1 MLLVDYTA
9 LMSWF
14 YFLLDRK
21 ALFWRQLM
29 QAISKRFT
37 YLFTSTR
44 GLALVAIAAV
54 ALVTAIFGTLSGP
67 MVEWGV
73 RDITVRVLGLDLI
86 QAEREGRIILLYHT
100 IAMTVVAAEVYFIT
114 DIVPMKRHQQV
125 TINATITVGYLTS
138 LIFGL
143 WFGYFG
149 HNFVFHG
156 LYILGLSLVFFAG
169 LLLAAALWPWK
180 KEYLL
185 PPDSP
190 FARTKKG
197 VDLER
202 LAFFVMA
209 IATLVSSTFG
219 AVTGSYWGNG
229 HETFLAEDLIRTP
242 EKTLLQK
249 AIIGHLH
256 IMLTLIAVAITL
268 IVGRWMKFKG
278 IYHKISMPL
287 MNLGMIITT
296 AGALSV
302 VWLEWAHTT
311 IYFGSTF
318 ILLAALMY
326 VIYSWDALIRGRVK
340 ELGLEKPSAWQ
351 KIKALVHDPLKFGT
365 GWQMVFMNFT
375 VSGVGIFMAVKL
387 DEIFRV
393 WPHREE
399 RIILTGHWHIL
410 SGLIATIILFYY
422 ADLSGLKGKAR
433 KWFGWLIILG
443 SDLAFGA
450 VTVFS
455 MKRLFVEQA
464 AQQAV
469 VNWTMLLVDIGLA
482 SVLVILAVFL
492 LWRLYDLFLKQGRWA
507 EELKQ
512 ETKIAAEAEIAEGKR
527 KLEEL
532 TASLEEV
539 SE

>member
-1 MLLVDYTA
+1 MQ
-9 LMSWF
+9 WIK
-14 YFLLDRK
+14 DR
-21 ALFWRQLM
+21 L
-29 QAISKRFT
+29 I

-44 GLALVAIAAV
+44 GLALVGITAV
-54 ALVTAIFGTLSGP
+54 SLVTAIWGTLSGP

-73 RDITVRVLGLDLI
+73 RDITVKVLGMQMI
-86 QAEREGRIILLYHT
+86 QAEREGRIIMLYHT
-100 IAMTVVAAEVYFIT
+100 IAMTVIAVEVYFIT
-114 DIVPMKRHQQV
+114 AIIQIKKHQQA
-125 TINATITVGYLTS
+125 TINATITVGYMLS
-138 LIFGL
+138 LVFGL
-143 WFGYFG
+143 IFGYFG

-156 LYILGLSLVFFAG
+156 LFLLGQSLVFFAG
-169 LLLAAALWPWK
+169 ILLAAALWPWK

-185 PPDSP
+185 PEDSP
-190 FARTKKG
+190 RAKTKKG

-202 LAFFVMA
+202 VAFFAMVVC
-209 IATLVSSTFG
+209 TLVSSTFG

-242 EKTLLQK
+242 GKSVLQR

-278 IYHKISMPL
+278 IFHKIAMPL
-287 MNLGMIITT
+287 MIFGSIVTT

-302 VWLEWAHTT
+302 TWLDWAHTT
-311 IYFGSTF
+311 IYVGSTF
-318 ILLAALMY
+318 ILLAGLMY
-326 VIYSWDALIRGRVK
+326 VIYSWDKLIRDRVA
-340 ELGLEKPSAWQ
+340 ELGLDKPSGWQ
-351 KIKALVHDPLKFGT
+351 KIKALLHDPLKFGT

-375 VSGVGIFMAVKL
+375 VSGIGIFMAVKL

-410 SGLIATIILFYY
+410 SGLIATIILFYF
-422 ADLSGLKGKAR
+422 ADLSGLKGKVR
-433 KWFGWLIILG
+433 QWFGWLVIIG

-455 MKRLFVEQA
+455 MKRLFVEQT
-464 AQQAV
+464 AQQNL
-469 VNWTMLLVDIGLA
+469 VNWTMLLTDIGLA
-482 SVLVILAVFL
+482 GVLVILAVFM
-492 LWRLYDLFLKQGRWA
+492 LWRLYDLLQKDGRWSA
-507 EELKQ
+507 ELHQEKTLNLKN
-512 ETKIAAEAEIAEGKR
+512 EIEEQKR
-527 KLEEL
+527 ILEEL
-532 TASLEEV
+532 TSSLEEA

>member
-1 MLLVDYTA
+1 
-9 LMSWF
+9 MSEF
-14 YFLLDRK
+14 K
-21 ALFWRQLM
+21 
-29 QAISKRFT
+29 KRFV

-44 GLALVAIAAV
+44 GLALVGIAAV
-54 ALVTAIFGTLSGP
+54 ALVTAIWGTLSGP
-67 MVEWGV
+67 MVEWGI
-73 RDITVRVLGLDLI
+73 RDITVKALGMDLI
-86 QAEREGRIILLYHT
+86 QAEREGRIIMLYHT
-100 IAMTVVAAEVYFIT
+100 ISMTVVAVEVFFIT
-114 DIVPMKRHQQV
+114 GIVPIKRHQQV
-125 TINATITVGYLTS
+125 TINATITVGYMLS

-143 WFGYFG
+143 IFGYFG

-156 LYILGLSLVFFAG
+156 LFILGQSLVFFAG
-169 LLLAAALWPWK
+169 ILLAAALWPWK
-180 KEYLL
+180 KEYRLAA
-185 PPDSP
+185 DSP
-190 FARTKKG
+190 HAKTKNG

-202 LAFFVMA
+202 VAFFVMA
-209 IATLVSSTFG
+209 VATLVSSIFG

-229 HETFLAEDLIRTP
+229 HETFLAEDLIRNP
-242 EKTLLQK
+242 DKTYLQK

-268 IVGRWMKFKG
+268 VVGRWMKFKG
-278 IYHKISMPL
+278 IFQKIAMPL
-287 MNLGMIITT
+287 MIVGTIITT

-326 VIYSWDALIRGRVK
+326 VIYSWDKLIKDRVA
-340 ELGLEKPSAWQ
+340 ELGLEKPNFWQ
-351 KIKALVHDPLKFGT
+351 KLKALLHDPLKFGT

-375 VSGVGIFMAVKL
+375 VSGIGIFMAVKL

-410 SGLIATIILFYY
+410 SGLIATIILFYF

-455 MKRLFVEQA
+455 MKRLFVEQV
-464 AQQAV
+464 AQQSV
-469 VNWTMLLVDIGLA
+469 TNWTMLLTDIGLA
-482 SVLVILAVFL
+482 GVLVILAVFL
-492 LWRLYDLFLKQGRWA
+492 LWRLYDLFLKNGRWA
-507 EELKQ
+507 EELRQESKQ
-512 ETKIAAEAEIAEGKR
+512 AAEAELAEGKK
-527 KLEEL
+527 KLAEL
-532 TASLEEV
+532 EAVLKEV
-539 SE
+539 SK